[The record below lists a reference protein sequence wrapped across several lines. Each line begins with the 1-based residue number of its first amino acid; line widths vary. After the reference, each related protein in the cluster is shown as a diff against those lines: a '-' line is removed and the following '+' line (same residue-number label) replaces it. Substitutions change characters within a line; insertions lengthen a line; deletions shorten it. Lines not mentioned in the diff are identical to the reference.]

1 MLCNYLPI
9 LFSCQMNPELKF
21 YRGVRADAKTDGPK
35 LRFDRVLRAGAKTNG
50 EEEIRFQRILRENRD
65 SEPSG
70 LQELVWEDDAG
81 VLDSDSDMDL
91 DSYGFQRSRRQ
102 KEQRATQGGW
112 GPMGKRSLEVFLT
125 FNIIEGLLTFKIF
138 EGLFNIQHP
147 YELICPDNEIV
158 NFTGK

>member
-1 MLCNYLPI
+1 
-9 LFSCQMNPELKF
+9 MNPELKF

-35 LRFDRVLRAGAKTNG
+35 FRFDRVLRAGAKTNG
-50 EEEIRFQRILRENRD
+50 EEEIRFQRILRENQD
-65 SEPSG
+65 FEPSG
-70 LQELVWEDDAG
+70 LQKLIWEDVAG
-81 VLDSDSDMDL
+81 GLDSD
-91 DSYGFQRSRRQ
+91 GFQRSRRQ

-138 EGLFNIQHP
+138 EGLFNIQHL